1 MLGNMASQDLE
12 SCGFMSGAVSSGIS
26 LSNPMKRSQ
35 DLLSEEDKVLVG
47 CDVGQYDGPE
57 LVI

>member
-1 MLGNMASQDLE
+1 MASQDLE